1 MAGEN
6 GVTVLLM
13 LLIAQHL
20 HRFLAPA
27 RLAEE
32 QFLLS
37 RSGGSCV
44 RRVAQTAA
52 TGAVGRLARRRGEVF
67 LGQNSFWFCHCPMSE
82 PLRGFRPTGREPY
95 FARD

>member
-44 RRVAQTAA
+44 RRPKATPVYCLAA
-52 TGAVGRLARRRGEVF
+52 DKPRPYAPSIAPCLKAT
-67 LGQNSFWFCHCPMSE
+67 LGCVSSKGISLFGFFPE
-82 PLRGFRPTGREPY
+82 PW
-95 FARD
+95 